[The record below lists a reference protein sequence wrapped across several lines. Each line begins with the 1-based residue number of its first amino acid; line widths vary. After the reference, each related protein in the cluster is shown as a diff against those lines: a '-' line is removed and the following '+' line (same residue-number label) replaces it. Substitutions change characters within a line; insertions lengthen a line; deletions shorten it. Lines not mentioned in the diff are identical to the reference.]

1 MKLHIENM
9 TCGGCAR
16 AVGKTIAQ
24 LDENARIE
32 ADPASRSVVVQTSAA
47 PAAVLQALDAAGFPA
62 TSTEASGS

>member
-16 AVGKTIAQ
+16 AVGKTITQ
-24 LDENARIE
+24 LDDSARIE
-32 ADPASRSVVVQTSAA
+32 ADPASRTVTVQTSAA

-62 TSTEASGS
+62 TQS